1 MLHKLQ
7 KHITIYNV
15 PNCAIW
21 ALPHVLQVELLNPS
35 FICQCGNSQRSINSH
50 HKKKVF
56 EQYQLLKSAC
66 LIYITTNVPGVM
78 VAHLIA
84 TLYLQNI
91 VFDVRNIE
99 QLKVHVSM

>member
-1 MLHKLQ
+1 MFL
-7 KHITIYNV
+7 IV
-15 PNCAIW
+15 PFGLFHMCFRLNS
-21 ALPHVLQVELLNPS
+21 LTLVSSVSVEILRDLY
-35 FICQCGNSQRSINSH
+35 SH
-50 HKKKVF
+50 RKKVF

-99 QLKVHVSM
+99 QLKVHVTATREVPSAKRAGSYF